1 VFKNYAV
8 LLSKPSRIAHII
20 QAGSLFS
27 ASSLLQELVAEVFP
41 GQECP
46 VGMPMILNGKAVVFD
61 FVN

>member
-41 GQECP
+41 GQKCP
-46 VGMPMILNGKAVVFD
+46 VGMPMILNG
-61 FVN
+61 